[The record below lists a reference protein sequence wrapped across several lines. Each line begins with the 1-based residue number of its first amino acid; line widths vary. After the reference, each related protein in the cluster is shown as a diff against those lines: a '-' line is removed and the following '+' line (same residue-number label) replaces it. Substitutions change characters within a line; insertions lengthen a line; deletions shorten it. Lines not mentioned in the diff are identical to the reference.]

1 LPEWNQLTLYDKE
14 GNYLMQ
20 AQLMLE
26 NGQPELVELGTSELL
41 RFKKDWRQFVNLEP
55 GDRLDMDMRV
65 K

>member
-1 LPEWNQLTLYDKE
+1 MPEWNQLTLYDKE

-20 AQLMLE
+20 TQLMLE

>member
-1 LPEWNQLTLYDKE
+1 
-14 GNYLMQ
+14 MQ
-20 AQLMLE
+20 TQLMLE
-26 NGQPELVELGTSELL
+26 NGQPELVELGTTELL

>member
-1 LPEWNQLTLYDKE
+1 LPEWNQLSLYDKE

-20 AQLMLE
+20 TQLMLE

>member
-1 LPEWNQLTLYDKE
+1 LPERNQLTLYDKE

-20 AQLMLE
+20 TQLMLE

>member
-20 AQLMLE
+20 TQLMLE
-26 NGQPELVELGTSELL
+26 NGQPELVELGTTELL

>member
-20 AQLMLE
+20 TQLMLE
-26 NGQPELVELGTSELL
+26 NGQPEIVELGTTELL

>member
-20 AQLMLE
+20 TQLMLE